1 MTTKPEVPILTAEM
15 AQLVDC
21 FWPEEQAALD
31 AIANGTA
38 KVVSAERLA
47 ELEAELASLRA
58 QVKALEADAGRLAWL
73 DAQCIDGAHVEVW
86 CKETADGLQTKAHI
100 YFGAPQMWMTGATV
114 REAIDAAM
122 KEKP

>member
-15 AQLVDC
+15 VQLVDC

-47 ELEAELASLRA
+47 ELEERE
-58 QVKALEADAGRLAWL
+58 KAWL
-73 DAQCIDGAHVEVW
+73 HLTGGPKPANWIDPDDCE
-86 CKETADGLQTKAHI
+86 EE
-100 YFGAPQMWMTGATV
+100 P
-114 REAIDAAM
+114 
-122 KEKP
+122 